1 MKQLVYKNKPIGSIN
16 SLARVLGLQA
26 SRLIE
31 IAENVQNFYSPNK
44 PEIKPNG
51 KIRQTYSVKDPLH
64 KIQRK
69 IIDEIISGV
78 DFPDYLQGSI
88 KDPDNPRDYI
98 QNASLHA
105 GRKVILKEDISSF
118 FPSIQEKL
126 VLRVWKYFF
135 KFPDDVAEILT
146 KLTTYNGAIPEG
158 SPTSSAIAN
167 LVFWDREPNLEYE
180 LRQKGYVYSRY
191 VDDITVSFATRIE
204 KKELQNITTKIYRM
218 FINSGLKPNRKKRA
232 VQTKNKR
239 MRVHNLNVTSGK
251 PTLPK
256 SERAKIRAAVR
267 ELELIS
273 QSASS
278 WGEIKDI
285 YEQTNG
291 RVNLM
296 KRLHPDEAQKYVET
310 IKTIEK
316 DWKTNTE

>member
-1 MKQLVYKNKPIGSIN
+1 MKQLVYKNKQIGSIN
-16 SLARVLGLQA
+16 SLARALGLQA

-31 IAENVQNFYSPNK
+31 IAENVQDFYSPNK

-69 IIDEIISGV
+69 ILDEIISGV

-98 QNASLHA
+98 QNANLHA
-105 GRKVILKEDISSF
+105 GREVILKEDISSF
-118 FPSIQEKL
+118 FPSTQENL

-135 KFPDDVAEILT
+135 KFPNDVAEILT

-158 SPTSSAIAN
+158 APTSSAIAN

-180 LRQKGYVYSRY
+180 LRQKSYTYSRY
-191 VDDITVSFATRIE
+191 VDDITVSSTTRLT
-204 KKELQNITTKIYRM
+204 KKELQNITTKIYSM
-218 FINSGLKPNRKKRA
+218 FISSGLKPNRKKRG

-239 MRVHNLNVTSGK
+239 MRVHNLNVASGK

-256 SERAKIRAAVR
+256 AERLKIRTAVR
-267 ELELIS
+267 ELELMS

-278 WGEIKDI
+278 WDEIKDN
-285 YEQTNG
+285 YEQTKG

-296 KRLHPDEAQKYVET
+296 KRLHPHEAQKY
-310 IKTIEK
+310 IEK
-316 DWKTNTE
+316 IKAIEKHWITHTE